1 MSRVSLECANPRQ
14 NLSSGSSD
22 GTMEVE
28 CHSKFKEL
36 SAENLK
42 TLCNALERCAPWQ
55 KEMIPDIASTILQCR
70 SGMRRRKEKSKM
82 TRVKEDTWLFFQG
95 NDIDGKDKIARELA
109 SLVFGSHNSYISIA
123 LSTFSSTRS
132 DSTDDLGN
140 KRPRSEKSHSYLEKL
155 FEAICDNPHR
165 VIMMEDIEQLDS
177 YSQVGIKNAIESGS
191 LRGYNDDEVS
201 ISDAIIILS
210 CETFDSRSRACSP
223 RIKQKMESEEEKEE
237 VGEKETDSKG
247 FCLDLNYCAEDDME
261 ECFFDDVC
269 LLEAVDRAFFF
280 RSPGDL

>member
-1 MSRVSLECANPRQ
+1 
-14 NLSSGSSD
+14 
-22 GTMEVE
+22 
-28 CHSKFKEL
+28 
-36 SAENLK
+36 
-42 TLCNALERCAPWQ
+42 
-55 KEMIPDIASTILQCR
+55 
-70 SGMRRRKEKSKM
+70 M